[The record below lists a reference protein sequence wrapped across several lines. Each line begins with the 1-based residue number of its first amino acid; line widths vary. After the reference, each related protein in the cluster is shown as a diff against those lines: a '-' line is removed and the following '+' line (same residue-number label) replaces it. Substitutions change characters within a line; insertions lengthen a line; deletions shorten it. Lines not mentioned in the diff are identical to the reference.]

1 MLNKLELPVPP
12 KIDKCTSAKE
22 MIAVRSSHDDVIN
35 SILFQEL
42 NDNRIKNRLQ
52 DELIN
57 KNSHF
62 RITVSSFLKI
72 TVSIL
77 TIGISILML
86 LIALKIIKV

>member
-1 MLNKLELPVPP
+1 MPNKLELPTPP
-12 KIDKCTSAKE
+12 KIDKCASAKE

-42 NDNRIKNRLQ
+42 NDNRIKNKLQ